1 VAAQGVVTG
10 GDHYYTRFIMPIY
23 QYDCAGCNQR
33 VEVFFRSVKAVDKPT
48 CPECSSKELKR
59 AMSRFARV
67 RSDAQQLDDLDIDQQ
82 LGRLDG
88 KSEADFAR
96 WTRRMGNELG
106 EDLGADFRD
115 MADRADAG
123 ADPIERVD
131 PAHTLKYRVNK
142 KREEAAGDGG
152 AG

>member
-1 VAAQGVVTG
+1 
-10 GDHYYTRFIMPIY
+10 MPIY
-23 QYDCAGCNQR
+23 QYDCGGCDQR
-33 VEVFFRSVKAVDKPT
+33 VEVFFRSVKSVDDKAP
-48 CPECSSKELKR
+48 CPQCGSKKLKR
-59 AMSRFARV
+59 VMSRFARV
-67 RSDAQQLDDLDIDQQ
+67 RSEAQRLDDLDIDQQ

-96 WTRRMGNELG
+96 WTRRMGDELG

-142 KREEAAGDGG
+142 KREEAAGDSG
-152 AG
+152 AD

>member
-1 VAAQGVVTG
+1 
-10 GDHYYTRFIMPIY
+10 MPIY
-23 QYDCAGCNQR
+23 QYDCDDCTQR
-33 VEVFFRSVKAVDKPT
+33 VEVFFRSVRAVGTPV
-48 CPECSSKELKR
+48 CPHCDSKNLKR
-59 AMSRFARV
+59 VMSRFARV
-67 RSDAQQLDDLDIDQQ
+67 RSDTQQLDDLDIEQQ

-131 PAHTLKYRVNK
+131 PAHTLKFRVNK
-142 KREEAAGDGG
+142 KREEAAGDSG
-152 AG
+152 AE

>member
-1 VAAQGVVTG
+1 
-10 GDHYYTRFIMPIY
+10 MPIY
-23 QYDCAGCNQR
+23 QYDCAGCDQR
-33 VEVFFRSVKAVDKPT
+33 VEVFFRSVKAVSKPT
-48 CPECSSKELKR
+48 CPQCSSKKLKR
-59 AMSRFARV
+59 VMSRFARV

-96 WTRRMGNELG
+96 WTRRMGDELG

-123 ADPIERVD
+123 EDPIERVD
-131 PAHTLKYRVNK
+131 PAHTLKYRVDK
-142 KREEAAGDGG
+142 KRGEAAADSG
-152 AG
+152 AD